1 MKTNVKTIYPP
12 RRCQNFNHWAL
23 YIKETVQKIKL
34 KQKTESESKNKIV
47 YNLNLK

>member
-12 RRCQNFNHWAL
+12 RRCQNFNHWAE
-23 YIKETVQKIKL
+23 YIKESVQKIKL
-34 KQKTESESKNKIV
+34 KQKTESENKII